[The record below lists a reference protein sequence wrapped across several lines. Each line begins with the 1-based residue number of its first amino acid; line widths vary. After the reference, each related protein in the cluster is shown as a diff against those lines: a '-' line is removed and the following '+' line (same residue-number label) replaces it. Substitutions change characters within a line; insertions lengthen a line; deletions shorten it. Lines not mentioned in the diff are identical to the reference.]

1 MKKFSVP
8 WKRKKTLL
16 RKKEKKKNKDE
27 RDRERERDL
36 VPVASKGQLHS
47 TPSFTVCLS
56 KLFLYDKYLK
66 T

>member
-1 MKKFSVP
+1 ME
-8 WKRKKTLL
+8 
-16 RKKEKKKNKDE
+16 EKKNIAQKNKTKQNKDE
-27 RDRERERDL
+27 RDRERDL

-56 KLFLYDKYLK
+56 KLFLYDNYLK